1 MSFGWVG
8 TVLESSPDTK
18 KLVVNV
24 FSNDEYSFSKQVTL
38 VEILKPPSQLS
49 SNSSLKSQKSVLVDS
64 D

>member
-24 FSNDEYSFSKQVTL
+24 FSNDEYSASKQVTL

-49 SNSSLKSQKSVLVDS
+49 SKSSLKSQKSVLVDS